1 MFRLKNP
8 CCCRSFQCFRAWKN
22 RKNHI
27 LETESI
33 RSNVVALFTTFT
45 RLNQIALEETFRGTS
60 SSQMSLQVRWNC
72 IRNCIIVLRIHG
84 GRYLLQKLLSFKA
97 LMKVNL
103 KDIVTP
109 RFKKNGFF
117 LLHPFWGRDYKGYP
131 NSIKVVSLQH
141 STFKHDHDFW
151 GSVFAVAAVAGGHPT
166 SQLVGYF

>member
-1 MFRLKNP
+1 MPLEFETPCHSGILLDSSKKTPFFNAMCSMFRLKNP

-22 RKNHI
+22 RNNHI

-33 RSNVVALFTTFT
+33 RRWWCTVVTLLTTFT
-45 RLNQIALEETFRGTS
+45 RLNQIVLTEAFRGTS
-60 SSQMSLQVRWNC
+60 SSQMSLQVRWNS
-72 IRNCIIVLRIHG
+72 IIVLRIHG

-117 LLHPFWGRDYKGYP
+117 LLHPFWGRDYKRYP
-131 NSIKVVSLQH
+131 N
-141 STFKHDHDFW
+141 
-151 GSVFAVAAVAGGHPT
+151 
-166 SQLVGYF
+166 